1 MILDQQSIAAG
12 YIPKHSYKS
21 NFLDYYEEFVKNN
34 KQANNRHIEGSF
46 AHFKAFL
53 GKGFLAPIDVA
64 ENLCERFRKYLLDRF
79 NGDTPANYFSQFKRV
94 VKAATKE
101 GYFRVSP
108 AEEVGAK
115 TSKSGRQ
122 KRVDIQ
128 TSFPGYGVAYSG
140 YLVQGCRYSEAY
152 HLA

>member
-53 GKGFLAPIDVA
+53 GKGFLAP
-64 ENLCERFRKYLLDRF
+64 N
-79 NGDTPANYFSQFKRV
+79 
-94 VKAATKE
+94 
-101 GYFRVSP
+101 
-108 AEEVGAK
+108 
-115 TSKSGRQ
+115 
-122 KRVDIQ
+122 
-128 TSFPGYGVAYSG
+128 
-140 YLVQGCRYSEAY
+140 
-152 HLA
+152 